1 VQPATTYSY
10 TVDAFDT
17 AGNHSAQSSA
27 LQVTTP
33 AAPPPSAQF
42 VEAGVAGTGTPVT
55 STTITFT
62 GPVAA
67 GDVLVGWF
75 GQYNSSGQVSVS
87 DNINGA
93 WTRSSAA
100 TTFGSG
106 SGDIALYYLQN
117 SAAAPN
123 GLTITITAS
132 SATYL
137 EGAAAAYSGV
147 ATAGALDQ
155 TAVAKGNSTTV
166 DSGPTA
172 SVGAGELVVGAIITG
187 GSPGTATAGS
197 SLGKA
202 FTMRSQTG
210 SGSIDV
216 ADILQSAAGAQDAR
230 ATFSSAT
237 DWYAVAAV
245 FHQA

>member
-1 VQPATTYSY
+1 VQASATYSY
-10 TVDAFDT
+10 TVDAFDA
-17 AGNHSAQSSA
+17 AGNHSARSSA

-42 VEAGVAGTGTPVT
+42 VEAGVAGTGTQVT

-62 GPVAA
+62 APVAA
-67 GDVLVGWF
+67 GDLLVGWF

-87 DNINGA
+87 DNVNGA
-93 WTRSSAA
+93 WTRGSAT

-106 SGDIALYYLQN
+106 SGDIALFYLQN
-117 SAAAPN
+117 SAAAPS
-123 GLTITITAS
+123 GLTITITAA

-137 EGAAAAYSGV
+137 EGAAAVYSGV
-147 ATAGALDQ
+147 AATGALDQ

-172 SVGAGELVVGAIITG
+172 SAGVGELVIGGIMTG
-187 GSPGTATAGS
+187 GSPGTATAWS
-197 SLGKA
+197 SQGNA

-210 SGSIDV
+210 SGSIDLE
-216 ADILQSAAGAQDAR
+216 DILVSAAGPQDAR
-230 ATFSSAT
+230 ATFSTAT

>member
-1 VQPATTYSY
+1 V
-10 TVDAFDT
+10 V
-17 AGNHSAQSSA
+17 
-27 LQVTTP
+27 
-33 AAPPPSAQF
+33 
-42 VEAGVAGTGTPVT
+42 GTGTQVT

-62 GPVAA
+62 TPVAA
-67 GDVLVGWF
+67 GDLLVGWF
-75 GQYNSSGQVSVS
+75 GQYSSSGQVSVS

-93 WTRSSAA
+93 WTRSSAT

-106 SGDIALYYLQN
+106 NGDIALYYLQN
-117 SAAAPN
+117 SAAAPS
-123 GLTITITAS
+123 GLTITITAT

-137 EGAAAAYSGV
+137 EAAAAAYSGV
-147 ATAGALDQ
+147 ATTGALDQ

-172 SVGAGELVVGAIITG
+172 SVGAGELVVGGIITG

-197 SLGKA
+197 SQGQA

-210 SGSIDV
+210 SGSIDIE
-216 ADILQSAAGAQDAR
+216 DILAGAAGAQDAR

-237 DWYAVAAV
+237 DWYAVAVV